1 MAKTKINRIFLYVSI
16 IIVLIL
22 TYLYYS
28 VEGFSNNQTISFI
41 SYGNDNFISQKERI
55 YKEAV
60 DMEYFNGTIKIYEP
74 NDLSEEFKN
83 ATNGIINEKRGGGY
97 WLWKPYII
105 NDMLTKLN
113 DNDILV
119 YADAGCSLN
128 RNGIERLNEYIQ
140 TIAPSTNRSVFAMR
154 LNHVDKSFHLEKK
167 WTSTKIFEYFNK
179 TIDSEEGNSRQ
190 ILATTSIYRKCPES
204 MEIVKKWLD
213 IAQTHPD
220 LFTDRYNKESKQTN
234 PEFKENRH
242 DQSIFSMILK
252 NKLYA
257 NNCIII
263 DEEIEMGGGGKY
275 LESSPIKATRKRD
288 VENKYW

>member
-1 MAKTKINRIFLYVSI
+1 MAKTKINRIFLYASI

-22 TYLYYS
+22 AYMYYR

-105 NDMLTKLN
+105 HDMLQKMN
-113 DNDILV
+113 DDDILV

-140 TIAPSTNRSVFAMR
+140 SISPSTNKSVFAMR
-154 LNHVDKSFHLEKK
+154 LNEIEKK

-179 TIDSEEGNSRQ
+179 TADSEEGNSRQ
-190 ILATTSIYRKCPES
+190 ILATASIYRKSPES

-213 IAQTHPD
+213 IAQTRPD
-220 LFTDRYNKESKQTN
+220 LFTDRYNEESKQAN

-252 NKLYA
+252 DKRYA
-257 NNCIII
+257 NSSSII
-263 DEEIEMGGGGKY
+263 DEEIEMGHSGKY